1 MANKNTAIKNVFV
14 KTLIAAAC
22 TSGCLSTAYAQE
34 AQESIEQGQQLEEIV
49 VYGYAKSLRNAIE
62 TKRNDDK
69 IIESISA
76 EDLGK
81 LPDISVADSLSRL
94 PGVTTQRTSGQA
106 GRINI
111 RGLDEDLVISTL
123 NGREQAATTG
133 SRAIDFS
140 QYPSELIAGA
150 DVYKSSQANLIEG
163 GLAGTV
169 ELKIGRPLDATLEKQ
184 HNYSVNLRGSFNDRA
199 GDSVDSDE
207 FGYRSSFTYQGILAD
222 ETIGL
227 TLGYARL
234 VQPNSSF
241 RFGTDIFTEVQ
252 DLDGNGVNEL
262 IPFRYGAEE
271 LGGEDQRDSFVA
283 SLQFR
288 PNDNL
293 EFAFDAFY
301 SKFESTGFARGVTL
315 LGPQS
320 ISDGGTTITNAV
332 VSNDVVVGGTFTREA
347 ASPITDPTDPFSTG
361 ACCGGFG
368 ITPSSDTQ
376 TRDFDNEL
384 ITLGFST
391 IWENGPWKVKGDI
404 SYSESE
410 AFQPDTRVIIH
421 QVNNGFQ
428 LEDNVVFNIGLNELN
443 VPDTFTFENN
453 FGSNPDQIAVGA
465 FQSFPTT
472 NDDELIA
479 LASSVEYAFEESA
492 FTSVEFGVRYSERT
506 SSQFR
511 EGFAVGNEA
520 GFFQFARNNDDAG
533 IENPNPFNND
543 LPGFSPVFLDPSL
556 FNVEEFDGE
565 FSGFPNFL
573 DIDFDAVVDLFPNL
587 TPTQQ
592 ANRTAAVAG
601 GDINFLLTDTYEVEE
616 ETLAAF
622 AQLNFESELF
632 GLPVRGN
639 VGFRY
644 VDTDQSSDSNT
655 ILNSE
660 VLPISISSGYDEV
673 LPSFNMA
680 ISATDNL
687 QIRIAAAKVIARAD
701 LADLR
706 AGNSINVDSTTGVVS
721 GTGGNTNLLPF
732 EANQI
737 DLSVEYYTENG
748 GIYTAAIFYKDLDTF
763 IFNSSEEI
771 NFVDQGFVN
780 PNNVALNPGVALD
793 PIGLF
798 NAPAN
803 GEGGR
808 VSGIELAFTQT
819 FDWLPVPFNG
829 LGISANYSYT
839 DSSIELPDT
848 ESGRGDRSIAL
859 PGLSENVFNATVFY
873 KLGGFE
879 TRIGYRFRDEFISR
893 QRGIGEQLPVTGTES
908 IYDFQSSYRFA
919 DGSRYE
925 GLTLLFQVDN
935 VTDEA
940 FTNFFNSTEQ
950 LSSNALFG
958 RQIFLGA
965 SYNF

>member
-1 MANKNTAIKNVFV
+1 MAYKNTLIKKVFV
-14 KTLIAAAC
+14 KSLIATAC
-22 TSGCLSTAYAQE
+22 TGGYLSTAYAQQVDNKSE
-34 AQESIEQGQQLEEIV
+34 ELEEIV
-49 VYGYAKSLRNAIE
+49 VVGYAKSLRNAIE
-62 TKRNDDK
+62 NKRNDDK

-169 ELKIGRPLDATLEKQ
+169 ELKIGRPLDASLDQQ

-207 FGYRSSFTYQGILAD
+207 HGYRSSFTYQGILAD
-222 ETIGL
+222 DTVGL

-241 RFGTDIFTEVQ
+241 RFGTDIFTETQQ
-252 DLDGNGVNEL
+252 DLDGNGTNEL

-283 SLQFR
+283 SIQFR
-288 PNDNL
+288 PNENL
-293 EFAFDAFY
+293 ELAFDSFY
-301 SKFESTGFARGVTL
+301 SKFESTGFARGITL

-320 ISDGGTTITNAV
+320 IDGGTTITNPI
-332 VSNDVVVGGTFTREA
+332 VSNDVIIGGTFTRDA
-347 ASPITDPTDPFSTG
+347 ASPITDPNAPFTTG
-361 ACCGGFG
+361 ACCGGFA

-384 ITLGFST
+384 YTLGLSAS
-391 IWENGPWKVKGDI
+391 WNAGPWTVKGDL
-404 SYSESE
+404 SYSASE
-410 AFQPDTRVIIH
+410 TFQPDTRVIIH

-428 LEDNVVFNIGLNELN
+428 LEDDVVFNIALDGLN
-443 VPDTFTFENN
+443 VPSTFTFDNN
-453 FGSNPDQIAVGA
+453 FGSNPDQVHVGA

-472 NDDELIA
+472 NEDELTA
-479 LASSVEYAFEESA
+479 LASSVEYEFEESG
-492 FTSVEFGVRYSERT
+492 FSSIEFGARYSERT
-506 SSQFR
+506 TSQLR

-520 GFFQFARNNDDAG
+520 GFYQFARNNDDTG
-533 IENPNPFNND
+533 VDNPNPFNNTI
-543 LPGFSPVFLDPSL
+543 PGFSPVFLDPSL
-556 FNVEEFDGE
+556 YTVEQFDGE
-565 FSGFPNFL
+565 FSGYPSFL
-573 DIDFDAVVDLFPNL
+573 NIDFDAVTGLFPNL

-592 ANRTAAVAG
+592 VNRTAAVAG
-601 GDINFLLTDTYEVEE
+601 GDINFLLTETYDVEE
-616 ETLAAF
+616 ETIAAY
-622 AQLNFESELF
+622 AQLNFDSQLF
-632 GLPVRGN
+632 GLPARGN
-639 VGFRY
+639 IGFRY
-644 VDTDQSSDSNT
+644 IDTDQSSRSNT
-655 ILNSE
+655 ILNGE
-660 VLPISISSGYDEV
+660 VLPIELSSGYDEV
-673 LPSFNMA
+673 LPSFNLVV
-680 ISATDNL
+680 SATDNL
-687 QIRIAAAKVIARAD
+687 QLRFAASKVIARAD
-701 LADLR
+701 LSDLR
-706 AGNSINVDSTTGVVS
+706 SGNSINVNSTTGVVS
-721 GTGGNTNLLPF
+721 GNGGNTNLRPF
-732 EANQI
+732 EANQV
-737 DLSVEYYTENG
+737 DLSFEYYTEGG
-748 GIYTAAIFYKDLDTF
+748 GIYTAAVFYKDLDTF
-763 IFNSSEEI
+763 IFNRTEEV
-771 NFVDQGFVN
+771 NFIDQGFVN
-780 PNNVALNPGVALD
+780 PNNLTLNPGVILD
-793 PIGLF
+793 PVGMF

-808 VSGIELAFTQT
+808 VSGVEFAFTQT
-819 FDWLPVPFNG
+819 FHWLPAPFDG
-829 LGISANYSYT
+829 LGITANYSYT

-848 ESGRGDRSIAL
+848 ESGRNNTSIAL

-879 TRIGYRFRDEFISR
+879 TRLGYRFRDEFISR

-919 DGSRYE
+919 DGTRYE

-935 VTDEA
+935 LTDEA
-940 FTNFFNSTEQ
+940 FTNFFNSPEQ
-950 LSSNALFG
+950 LSSNAFFG